1 MEVRIAGINLPI
13 NKHTEI
19 ALTAVFGVGRSSA
32 RAICDRTAVP
42 YERKVKDLTEAE
54 IEALREQ
61 VSQFTIEGELRREIA
76 MNIKRKMD
84 IGSYAGMRHR
94 RGLPLK
100 ARTKTNAKTRKKRGG
115 RKKAS

>member
-1 MEVRIAGINLPI
+1 MEVRIAGINIPI

-19 ALTAVFGVGRSSA
+19 ALTSVFGVGRSLA
-32 RAICDRTAVP
+32 RAICDKTSVP
-42 YERKVKDLTEAE
+42 YGKKAKDLTDVQ
-54 IEALREQ
+54 IDALRDE
-61 VSQFTIEGELRREIA
+61 VSKLTIEGELRREVA

-100 ARTKTNAKTRKKRGG
+100 GRTKTNAKTRKKRGG
-115 RKKAS
+115 RKKA

>member
-1 MEVRIAGINLPI
+1 MEVRIAGINIPI
-13 NKHTEI
+13 NKHAEI
-19 ALTAVFGVGRSSA
+19 ALTAVFGIGRSAA
-32 RAICDRTAVP
+32 RSICDKTAIS
-42 YERKVKDLTEAE
+42 YEKKIKELTDVEVD
-54 IEALREQ
+54 ALRDE
-61 VSQFTIEGELRREIA
+61 VSKFTIEGELRREIA

-115 RKKAS
+115 RKKA

>member
-1 MEVRIAGINLPI
+1 MEVRIAGINIPI
-13 NKHTEI
+13 NKHAEI
-19 ALTAVFGVGRSSA
+19 ALTAVFGIGRSAA
-32 RAICDRTAVP
+32 RSICDKTSVP
-42 YERKVKDLTEAE
+42 YDKKIKELTDVEVD
-54 IEALREQ
+54 ALREE
-61 VSQFTIEGELRREIA
+61 VGKFTIEGELRREVA

-115 RKKAS
+115 RKKA

>member
-1 MEVRIAGINLPI
+1 MEVRIAGINIPV
-13 NKHTEI
+13 NKHAEI
-19 ALTAVFGVGRSSA
+19 ALTAVFGIGRSAA
-32 RAICDRTAVP
+32 RSICDKTSVS
-42 YERKVKDLTEAE
+42 YDKKIKDLTDAE
-54 IEALREQ
+54 VDALRDE
-61 VSQFTIEGELRREIA
+61 VGKFTIEGELRREVA

-115 RKKAS
+115 RKKA

>member
-1 MEVRIAGINLPI
+1 MEVRIAGINIPI
-13 NKHTEI
+13 NKHSEI
-19 ALTAVFGVGRSSA
+19 ALTAVFGIGRSAA
-32 RAICDRTAVP
+32 RSICDKTSIP
-42 YERKVKDLTEAE
+42 YEKKIKELTDAE
-54 IEALREQ
+54 IDALRDE
-61 VSQFTIEGELRREIA
+61 VGKFTIEGELRREVA

-115 RKKAS
+115 RKKA

>member
-1 MEVRIAGINLPI
+1 MEVRIAGINIPI
-13 NKHTEI
+13 NKHAEI
-19 ALTAVFGVGRSSA
+19 ALTAVFGIGRSAA
-32 RAICDRTAVP
+32 RSICDKISLS
-42 YERKVKDLTEAE
+42 YDKKIKDLTDAE
-54 IEALREQ
+54 IDALRDE
-61 VSQFTIEGELRREIA
+61 VGKFTIEGELRREVA

-115 RKKAS
+115 RKKA